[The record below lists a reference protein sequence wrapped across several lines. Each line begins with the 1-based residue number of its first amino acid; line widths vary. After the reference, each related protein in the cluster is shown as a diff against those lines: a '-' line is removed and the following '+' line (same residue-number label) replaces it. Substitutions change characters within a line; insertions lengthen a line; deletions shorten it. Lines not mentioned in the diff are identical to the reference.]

1 MYMDL
6 EAFESSDSG
15 KEKIKE
21 VEQIK
26 EKEEIKEEPKEEVK
40 KDVDPKTAKL
50 DLSKYKV
57 KSIIGVIPIEPVVV
71 FCNIEEKDNPSGDEY
86 RTIGLAGF
94 YDVKNS
100 RFFKLDGSSVDMEGF
115 ENSFNQ
121 FVKEKVEKGG

>member
-1 MYMDL
+1 MDL